1 MLIDTAPTPRK
12 VRLRTPVDQAIDGLT
27 NLQALA
33 LGGTFYDSVARVPA
47 MIGPAGWQPGARLA
61 LGTGGR
67 NDSWTNPVSGFGT
80 SLDKTTATFFQ
91 PSYYLSDTS
100 LEAMFHGD
108 DITERMITTVP
119 KEMLR
124 KGFTIVLGNTP
135 AERDAETAILDA
147 LEALDFSSKLFET
160 LCWSR
165 LFGAAALVL
174 GADDG
179 RPPML
184 PLVPELVRKVDW
196 VQPYDRRYFAVNTY
210 YQSGPKQGQP
220 ETYALGNP
228 GMIASPLILVHETRM
243 IVFQGAITSAHVK
256 QSRGGFNISS
266 LQRAYE
272 VIRSFAT
279 GYKSVEVLLTD
290 GPQAVYKIKGLAGL
304 IGSANKGLFED
315 RLQTVDMFRSV
326 MRAVVVDADSES
338 FERPSFS
345 FSGVPDVLE
354 KLGLRLAAAVPMPYS
369 KLMGQGPA
377 GMNATGDGDFRD
389 WYDGIESDRPTKLNF
404 ALRRMLQILCATKEG
419 PTSGAVPLKM
429 AFEYPGLWTLNPKEE
444 AERRLAIAQTD
455 QIYFNM
461 GAATGEEIALSRFT
475 ERGYNGDTITIDRD
489 LRETLVAQDR
499 EEALADPSALPPAD
513 VIDPTIVPVVATVDE
528 VRGALGLPDD
538 PDAEVGAM
546 KVAELAAKTAAATA
560 PGSHA
565 TDPAQNAPN
574 GFEPQ
579 DPAEVAAQAAS
590 DAAGDTVPDAGA
602 DKSPATSAKE
612 PNAPPPNPNPASAPG
627 PTKAKPKAPA
637 KK

>member
-12 VRLRTPVDQAIDGLT
+12 IRLRTPVDQAIDGLT
-27 NLQALA
+27 NMQALA
-33 LGGTFYDSVARVPA
+33 LGGNFFDAHARVPA

-67 NDSWTNPVSGFGT
+67 NDSWTNPISGFGT

-108 DITERMITTVP
+108 DITERMVTTVP

-124 KGFTIVLGNTP
+124 KGFSIQLGDSK

-147 LEALDFSSKLFET
+147 LEELDFSALLFET
-160 LCWSR
+160 LCWAR
-165 LFGAAALVL
+165 LFGASALVL

-184 PLVPELVRKVDW
+184 PLVPELVRKIDW

-210 YQSGPKQGQP
+210 YQSGPKQGKP

-279 GYKSVEVLLTD
+279 GYKSVELLLTD
-290 GPQAVYKIKGLAGL
+290 GPQAVFKIKGLAQL
-304 IGSANKGLFED
+304 IGGANKGLFED

-326 MRAVVVDADSES
+326 MRAVVIDGDEE
-338 FERPSFS
+338 FERPSFN

-404 ALRRMLQILCATKEG
+404 ALRRMVQMLCATKEG
-419 PTSGAVPLKM
+419 PTSGAVPPKM
-429 AFEYPGLWTLNPKEE
+429 TFEYPGLWTLNPKEE

-455 QIYFNM
+455 KIYFDM

-475 ERGYNGDTITIDRD
+475 DRGYNGDMITIDRE
-489 LRETLVAQDR
+489 LRQTLIDQEREETLST
-499 EEALADPSALPPAD
+499 PGGLPPAD

-579 DPAEVAAQAAS
+579 DPAEVAAAA
-590 DAAGDTVPDAGA
+590 DAADDAVPDAAA
-602 DKSPATSAKE
+602 DKSGTSDETKE
-612 PNAPPPNPNPASAPG
+612 PNAAPANPNPASAQGSTKARP
-627 PTKAKPKAPA
+627 KAKPA
-637 KK
+637 K